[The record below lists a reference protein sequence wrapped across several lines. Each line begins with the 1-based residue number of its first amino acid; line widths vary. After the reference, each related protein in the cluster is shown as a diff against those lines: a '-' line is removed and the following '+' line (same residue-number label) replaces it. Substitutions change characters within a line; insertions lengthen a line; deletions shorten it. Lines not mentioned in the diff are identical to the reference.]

1 MFLQPLELL
10 SKRSSKNR
18 AQRRS
23 AASRAI
29 LRSGVQHRSL
39 CDPAPARGGK
49 GIRVRTFLCPYLV
62 TNLKPRMR
70 NGRITLVQHVERP
83 HNPGY
88 NMQRHTSMLTRALE
102 EAACTASLAVR
113 PPSSR
118 LAALVGRGPFAESP
132 NGVNTRIVR
141 CEDRIFSSNLLACVF
156 LALPGGPG
164 SRWGASKMS

>member
-1 MFLQPLELL
+1 MATIGCHREGVCTLQHFEVHFLMFLQPLELL

-102 EAACTASLAVR
+102 EAACTASLAV
-113 PPSSR
+113 SGK
-118 LAALVGRGPFAESP
+118 AAGVFSLGGVG
-132 NGVNTRIVR
+132 
-141 CEDRIFSSNLLACVF
+141 
-156 LALPGGPG
+156 G
-164 SRWGASKMS
+164 SRPIRRIAKWCEYSNCAV